1 MLTCNTRL
9 IIGDHGG
16 VGVGG
21 GSVGEGEGVQDKFP
35 FVYT

>member
-9 IIGDHGG
+9 IMGGHGEEA
-16 VGVGG
+16 
-21 GSVGEGEGVQDKFP
+21 VGEGEGVLDKFP

>member
-9 IIGDHGG
+9 IMGDHGG
-16 VGVGG
+16 WGWG